1 MQISGNDRG
10 QYGNPADTDRQE
22 GKHLGSAGVLV
33 LLGFTVGIYAL
44 SPGARHFYKHGHLPP
59 WRR

>member
-1 MQISGNDRG
+1 
-10 QYGNPADTDRQE
+10 
-22 GKHLGSAGVLV
+22 
-33 LLGFTVGIYAL
+33 VGIYAL